1 MVGYFD
7 EIKKRRIE
15 EHSNEVR
22 GSNLL
27 VYPAVT
33 WKLRHVTTIE
43 WGLVNPYQKPQRLMM
58 CLIEMFS
65 VEGDWILDLFSGTCI
80 P

>member
-43 WGLVNPYQKPQRLMM
+43 WGLVNPYQKP
-58 CLIEMFS
+58 
-65 VEGDWILDLFSGTCI
+65 
-80 P
+80 